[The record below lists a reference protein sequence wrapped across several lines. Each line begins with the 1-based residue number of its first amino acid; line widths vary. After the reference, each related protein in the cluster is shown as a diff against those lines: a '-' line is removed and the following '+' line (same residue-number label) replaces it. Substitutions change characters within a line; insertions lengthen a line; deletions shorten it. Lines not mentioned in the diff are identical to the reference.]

1 MSLIIEAKEYNI
13 MRNGEDNMKKIN
25 MIISILTLFF
35 FAFLINSGFAT
46 AQELPKAELPVLT
59 TSAGQSP
66 DVTTLNIV
74 CEEAGI
80 MYDYCDVPDVDMVGS
95 GVGLAGKESTES
107 GFHVEINTDLEQFP
121 EGTPY
126 KTIMFAIG
134 ASLKGMGAS
143 GLTVDDEVNR
153 LKRIIDY
160 CKENHIFIIGIHVG
174 GVSKRGAPGSDN
186 EKMITT
192 VAPYADL
199 LIVAKDSNKDG
210 RFTEISNSNDIP
222 LREIDYALNLVPL
235 LTEIFNL

>member
-1 MSLIIEAKEYNI
+1 MQKNKIYSMVSFLSLFIF
-13 MRNGEDNMKKIN
+13 
-25 MIISILTLFF
+25 LFMMTG
-35 FAFLINSGFAT
+35 GFNHS
-46 AQELPKAELPVLT
+46 QELPKAQFPVLT

-80 MYDYCDVPDVDMVGS
+80 LYDYCDVPDVDMIS
-95 GVGLAGKESTES
+95 QGVGLGGQESQP
-107 GFHVEINTDLEQFP
+107 GFHVEIHTNLEQYP
-121 EGTPY
+121 EGTHY

-153 LKRIIDY
+153 LKNIIEY
-160 CKENHIFIIGIHVG
+160 CKENDVFIIGIHVG

-186 EKMITT
+186 ERMISA

-199 LIVAKDSNKDG
+199 LIVTNDSNKDG
-210 RFTEISNSNDIP
+210 RFTEISNNNEIP
-222 LREIDYALNLVPL
+222 LKEIDYALNLVPL
-235 LTEIFNL
+235 LQEIFNQ